1 MPITQAEL
9 AKKWNLTPGRI
20 SQLVSSGMPLESIEA
35 AEMWRAKR
43 HQESGIA
50 PSDHKVGGEDQE
62 PGEEPSTINPDG
74 SIEILERQRF
84 IVKVAR
90 QQYFNAVKDRSPQ
103 QARLYASY
111 DRTIETLSKLEKQ
124 ARERAIMSRE
134 YIRTDH
140 AIERFDQV
148 LAEIF
153 QMLEQGELEVAP
165 EANPDEPG
173 KAMKAFRRWKERV
186 FATIAKSSTKAKDGL
201 TE

>member
-20 SQLVSSGMPLESIEA
+20 SQLVSSGMPLDSIES
-35 AEMWRAKR
+35 AEMWRQKR

-50 PSDHKVGGEDQE
+50 PSDHKVGSEDQE

-140 AIERFDQV
+140 ALERFNQV
-148 LAEIF
+148 LNELV

-173 KAMKAFRRWKERV
+173 KAMKAFRRWKDRV
-186 FATIAKSSTKAKDGL
+186 LLALAKSKSKATDGL
-201 TE
+201 AE